1 MKAKNILSILTM
13 LSIGSSCC
21 LFPVVPG
28 YTQRVVVGDNAR
40 KSCYLHVS
48 TVSRNELQ
56 KYIECIEI
64 TYSKYSRKHYV
75 RNSSNKIS
83 TDPGA
88 EVFYISSAQ
97 NRYIDTPE
105 KASPYNYG
113 DVVNHISTLFSEIDD
128 PERTRR
134 FLRDLASIQYEQC
147 GKNVYTIEERCA
159 ALAAVDI
166 RPDWC
171 KKGF

>member
-1 MKAKNILSILTM
+1 MKIKNTLLILAM
-13 LSIGSSCC
+13 LSTGSSCC
-21 LFPVVPG
+21 LFPIVPG

-40 KSCYLHVS
+40 KSCYLYIS
-48 TVSRNELQ
+48 TVSQDQLQ
-56 KYIECIEI
+56 KYVECVE
-64 TYSKYSRKHYV
+64 TRYSEYSRKYYV
-75 RNSSNKIS
+75 HNSSDKPR

-88 EVFYISSAQ
+88 EIFYISSAQ
-97 NRYIDTPE
+97 NQYIDTPQR
-105 KASPYNYG
+105 ASPYSYG
-113 DVVNHISTLFSEIDD
+113 DVVNYISTLFAEVDE

-147 GKNVYTIEERCA
+147 GENVYTIEERCA

-171 KKGF
+171 KNE